1 MKQVHWYPGHIN
13 KAIRE
18 MEQLIKKVDIII
30 LVLDARAP
38 FSSFLPLFKTL
49 MQNKPVLIVLSK
61 KDLADPNCLRR
72 AQQQLEPE
80 YPTIALNLNNSN
92 AKQNFAAIFTKLNQ
106 IKVNKL
112 LPKIIILGVPNVG
125 KSTLINFLSKRHRT
139 VVQDRAGV
147 TRQMNWFRVEKYHV
161 MDTPGVL
168 EAKSED
174 LNVNY
179 RLGILGSIKQS
190 VMPIDEIGNYLL
202 KYLLANKKI
211 SFLES
216 DNETIIEN
224 YLLKNH
230 LTSEKFYQ
238 SLLKN
243 FQKGKYGQVYLDDFF
258 IDFELN

>member
-18 MEQLIKKVDIII
+18 LEQLIKKIDIII
-30 LVLDARAP
+30 LILDARAP
-38 FSSFLPLFKTL
+38 FSSFLPLFKNL
-49 MQNKPVLIVLSK
+49 FQNKPVLIVLSK
-61 KDLADPNCLRR
+61 KDLADPHFLNQ
-72 AQQQLEPE
+72 AQNELAKT
-80 YPTIALNLNNSN
+80 YPTIALNINNSN
-92 AKQNFAAIFTKLNQ
+92 IKQNFTAIFSKLDQ

-112 LPKIIILGVPNVG
+112 LPKIVILGVPNVG

-147 TRQMNWFRVEKYHV
+147 TRQMNWFRVEKYHI

-190 VMPIDEIGNYLL
+190 VMPIDEIGSYLL
-202 KYLLANKKI
+202 KYLLVNNKI
-211 SFLES
+211 TFLKD
-216 DNETIIEN
+216 DNETTLEN
-224 YLLKNH
+224 YLLANH

-243 FQKGKYGQVYLDDFF
+243 FQKGKYGKVYLDNFSVEFD
-258 IDFELN
+258 LN